1 MMDKPKKKNSRPT
14 LHLALGAFTCILGSI
29 APPLSAQGARPPAIQ
44 LRGVENLGAGAS
56 SSKAAMAKVGA
67 DLLALQAEYEA
78 HLQQTSRQGAAAR
91 AFRSSNA
98 IAPIAGG
105 SVVIDTAASGDP
117 EALAADLRA
126 LGADNVTVFGDMV
139 SARVPVSAIPALKNL
154 SSLQLARPA
163 YAATHVGDVT
173 SQGDDAVRGALI
185 RNSFSLDG
193 TGVTVGTLSDSYDCL
208 GGASAGVASGD
219 LPAGVTVLVEQSPC
233 TGATDEGRGMME
245 IIRDVAP
252 GASQAFH
259 TASGGQAVFA
269 QGIIDLA
276 NAGAQ
281 VINDDFFYFAEPFY
295 QDGIIAQA
303 VNTAKGMGVAYFS
316 AAGNADR
323 KAYESAFR
331 PSGQFFDIGF
341 GGQEAHDFDPDAGV
355 DTCQQIT
362 IPVGGTLVL
371 DYQWDQPFFSVSGP
385 PGSASDMDIVLT
397 DAACTTRFASSASS
411 NVGGDPFEFFSF
423 TNAGPATTFGV
434 IILQFSDPDPGL
446 MKTVFI
452 GSGSIT
458 IDEFDTKTGASWGH
472 SAALGGLGVG
482 AADYRATPAF
492 GQDAPLIETFSSA
505 GGTPILFDTA
515 GNRLAT
521 PEVRQQPDITAPDG
535 ADTTFFG
542 SDTDG
547 TGFPNFF
554 GGSAAAPHAAG
565 VAALLKEAAG
575 ASLTPDDT
583 YAALKDTAIDMD
595 DPSTDGF
602 DTGFDFGTGFGL
614 IQADTAIV
622 EVGFDDP
629 GDPPPP
635 LPPPPGPTGSPPSP
649 RPPPALPPR
658 PPPPTPPPPS
668 PQPPTPL
675 PPSPLPPS
683 PLPPP
688 PLPPPSLPPS
698 PQVACGALAAT
709 ITGTDGS
716 DRLLGTPGND
726 VIFGLAG
733 DDVIFGLGGNDVICG
748 GRGRDQLSGN
758 RGKDMLLG
766 GTGKDVLK
774 GGAGSDRL
782 FGQNGNDTMDGQS
795 GSDDCN
801 GGSGNDRASSCE
813 STARVP

>member
-1 MMDKPKKKNSRPT
+1 MPQPRAIRKRSPPICGCSGRTRSRCSGAWSRP
-14 LHLALGAFTCILGSI
+14 AL
-29 APPLSAQGARPPAIQ
+29 
-44 LRGVENLGAGAS
+44 
-56 SSKAAMAKVGA
+56 
-67 DLLALQAEYEA
+67 
-78 HLQQTSRQGAAAR
+78 
-91 AFRSSNA
+91 
-98 IAPIAGG
+98 
-105 SVVIDTAASGDP
+105 
-117 EALAADLRA
+117 
-126 LGADNVTVFGDMV
+126 
-139 SARVPVSAIPALKNL
+139 PVSAIPPLKDL

-163 YAATHVGDVT
+163 YAGTQVGNVT

-185 RNSFSLDG
+185 RNSFSFDG

-219 LPAGVTVLVEQSPC
+219 LPAGVTVLEEQSPC
-233 TGATDEGRGMME
+233 AGATDEGRGMME
-245 IIRDVAP
+245 IIHDVAP

-259 TASGGQAVFA
+259 TAFGGQAVFA
-269 QGIIDLA
+269 QGIINLA
-276 NAGAQ
+276 NAGAR

-303 VNTAKGMGVAYFS
+303 VNTVKAMGVAYFS

-323 KAYESAFR
+323 KAYEAPFR

-362 IPVGGTLVL
+362 IPVGETLIL

-397 DAACTTRFASSASS
+397 DAACTTRLASSASS
-411 NVGGDPFEFFSF
+411 NVGGDPFELVGF
-423 TNAGPATTFGV
+423 TNAGPAITFGV
-434 IILQFSDPDPGL
+434 IILRFSGPNPEL
-446 MKTVFI
+446 MKTV

-492 GQDAPLIETFSSA
+492 GQDPPLIETFSSA
-505 GGTPILFDTA
+505 GGTPILLDTA
-515 GNRLAT
+515 GNQLAT

-542 SDTDG
+542 GSDSDG

-554 GGSAAAPHAAG
+554 GTSAAAPHAAG
-565 VAALLKEAAG
+565 VAALLKQAAG
-575 ASLTPDDT
+575 VSLTPDDT
-583 YAALKDTAIDMD
+583 YAALKDTTIDMD
-595 DPSTDGF
+595 DPSSDGF

-635 LPPPPGPTGSPPSP
+635 LTPPPGPTGSPPSP
-649 RPPPALPPR
+649 RPPPPLPPR
-658 PPPPTPPPPS
+658 PPPTT
-668 PQPPTPL
+668 PQPPTPRPPTRPL

-683 PLPPP
+683 PPSSRSLTCNGLP
-688 PLPPPSLPPS
+688 
-698 PQVACGALAAT
+698 VT
-709 ITGTDGS
+709 IAGNNNNNTIF
-716 DRLLGTPGND
+716 GTPGKARHPW
-726 VIFGLAG
+726 AG
-733 DDVIFGLGGNDVICG
+733 RF
-748 GRGRDQLSGN
+748 RHHP
-758 RGKDMLLG
+758 
-766 GTGKDVLK
+766 GTWRERRHL
-774 GGAGSDRL
+774 R
-782 FGQNGNDTMDGQS
+782 
-795 GSDDCN
+795 
-801 GGSGNDRASSCE
+801 RA
-813 STARVP
+813 R